1 MTTVMAATRDAYGA
15 ALEELGSRYPEI
27 VVLDADLSEST
38 RTYKFARKYPDRF
51 FQMGISEQ
59 DMVCTAA
66 GLAAAG
72 KLPFAS
78 SFAIFASR
86 AWEQI
91 RNMVCRARLNV
102 NLCLTHAG
110 ISVGEDGASAQA
122 LEDIAITRA
131 LPHMR
136 VFVPADDI
144 ETTQII
150 HHLATHRD
158 GPAYVRLGRAKVP
171 RVSGENYRF
180 RAGRAAKLREGKDA
194 AIIACGMMVSAALG
208 AAEMLGKDG
217 VQAAVINMTS
227 IKPIDAEAIIEA
239 SRETGRI
246 VTAEEHSVIGG
257 LGSAVAEVL
266 AEHAPCR
273 MKRIGTMDTFG
284 ESGTPDELM
293 KKYGL
298 TKENIAAAVR
308 ALIE

>member
-1 MTTVMAATRDAYGA
+1 MTEKAATRDAYGA
-15 ALEELGSRYPEI
+15 ALEEMGAKYEEI

-38 RTYKFARKYPDRF
+38 RTSRFAKKYPARF

-66 GLAAAG
+66 GLASAG

-91 RNMVCRARLNV
+91 RNMVCRANLNV

-110 ISVGEDGASAQA
+110 ITVGADGSSAQA
-122 LEDIAITRA
+122 LEDIAIMRA

-136 VFVPADDI
+136 VLVPSDDI

-150 HHLATHRD
+150 KYLVTHRD
-158 GPAYVRLGRAKVP
+158 GPAYVRLGRSKVP
-171 RVSGENYRF
+171 RVNAEKYRF
-180 RAGRAAKLREGKDA
+180 RAARATKLRSGGDA
-194 AIIACGMMVSAALG
+194 TIIACGLMVSITLE
-208 AAEMLGKDG
+208 AAEMLAGDG
-217 VQAAVINMTS
+217 VEVTVLNMSS
-227 IKPIDAEAIIEA
+227 IKPIDVDAIVGA

-246 VTAEEHSVIGG
+246 VTAEEHNIIGG
-257 LGSAVAEVL
+257 LGGAVAEVL
-266 AEHAPCR
+266 AEHAPCPMR
-273 MKRIGTMDTFG
+273 RIGTRDTFG
-284 ESGTPDELM
+284 ESGAPDELL

-298 TKENIAAAVR
+298 SKDNIAGAVR
-308 ALIE
+308 SLI